1 MDCPLCK
8 VDGFFEN
15 DLFKVLLVDDGGYV
29 RVVTKDHV
37 KELTDLEE
45 SEAIGL
51 FRAVMEIERVMREF
65 IKPDKVNIASFGNQ
79 VPHLHIHIIPRFK
92 NDPAWPGSSF
102 CVEDFKTPKID
113 TKTYKEKIVECLKS
127 L

>member
-1 MDCPLCK
+1 MDCPLCGI
-8 VDGFFEN
+8 DGFFKN

-29 RVVTKDHV
+29 RVVTNKHI
-37 KELTDLEE
+37 KEITDLAED
-45 SEAIGL
+45 EAIRI
-51 FRAVMEIERVMREF
+51 FKAVMAIEGVMRDF

-92 NDPAWPGSSF
+92 NDPAWPGSNF
-102 CVEDFKTPKID
+102 CVEEFKTPSID
-113 TKTYKEKIVECLKS
+113 ITTYKKKIIECLKS